1 MVIRR
6 ALGSREVHDG
16 DLQRVPVCEP
26 VVGARHSGRARKGKV
41 SPLGGEA
48 LRSDQQGEESF
59 KRSGR
64 GEWIA
69 TAAPHPLFFGRQLAV
84 QALTTFSCATGPV
97 RHNLEQF
104 EQRQLFGAGLQ
115 HPIE

>member
-6 ALGSREVHDG
+6 ALGSGEVHDG
-16 DLQRVPVCEP
+16 TFSEFPYVSRSWAHGIL
-26 VVGARHSGRARKGKV
+26 AGRGRG
-41 SPLGGEA
+41 
-48 LRSDQQGEESF
+48 RSRRWAGRLCGQTNRGEESF